1 MCRRYLS
8 LPLLL
13 LGAACGIEDPDFG
26 SGPITLSPGVKASF
40 EQYKAR
46 DAPIYFA
53 VSESGLGS
61 YYIYCHGG
69 FSCTDSLARMMVLDN
84 CRRNNGGEECKI
96 YAVGRNVVWQDADA
110 RRTAQAQL
118 SAGDRLIRECLDG
131 ATPETRIDRCSQAI
145 ASSELAPD
153 KKRGPLY
160 SMCAAVPMS
169 RLDLSRA
176 ELDYQAV
183 LGVNP
188 DHAPAKARLKGLIA
202 PAARPGPT
210 SPENRQE

>member
-1 MCRRYLS
+1 MVSSCRTSPLSSVRTVQVMCRRYLT

-13 LGAACGIEDPDFG
+13 LVAACGIRDPDFG

-110 RRTAQAQL
+110 RRTAQA
-118 SAGDRLIRECLDG
+118 
-131 ATPETRIDRCSQAI
+131 
-145 ASSELAPD
+145 
-153 KKRGPLY
+153 
-160 SMCAAVPMS
+160 
-169 RLDLSRA
+169 
-176 ELDYQAV
+176 
-183 LGVNP
+183 
-188 DHAPAKARLKGLIA
+188 
-202 PAARPGPT
+202 
-210 SPENRQE
+210 

>member
-1 MCRRYLS
+1 MQVMCRRYLS

-84 CRRNNGGEECKI
+84 CRRNNGGEEC
-96 YAVGRNVVWQDADA
+96 A
-110 RRTAQAQL
+110 R
-118 SAGDRLIRECLDG
+118 S
-131 ATPETRIDRCSQAI
+131 TR
-145 ASSELAPD
+145 
-153 KKRGPLY
+153 
-160 SMCAAVPMS
+160 
-169 RLDLSRA
+169 
-176 ELDYQAV
+176 
-183 LGVNP
+183 
-188 DHAPAKARLKGLIA
+188 
-202 PAARPGPT
+202 
-210 SPENRQE
+210 